1 MAAPQF
7 SDKMLRVLRKYT
19 QARSN
24 NMLLLLPFVTITD
37 YLYELRAVARL
48 IRPLGPSGLL
58 YLAAAVSDFFVPSD
72 RMAEHK
78 IQSTDAA
85 DAMREKAQGTDTGVS
100 GSKEDRRAA
109 NGGGTEDEAFDNFD
123 SFPEVP
129 RSKRLV
135 IDLDPV
141 PKV

>member
-1 MAAPQF
+1 VAAPQF
-7 SDKMLRVLRKYT
+7 SDKMVRVLRKYSDVR
-19 QARSN
+19 AR
-24 NMLLLLPFVTITD
+24 NMLLVLPFVTITD

-48 IRPLGPSGLL
+48 MRPLGPRGLL
-58 YLAAAVSDFFVPSD
+58 YLAAAVSDFFVPPE

-85 DAMREKAQGTDTGVS
+85 DGLATRGETSEEETS
-100 GSKEDRRAA
+100 E
-109 NGGGTEDEAFDNFD
+109 TFDNFD
-123 SFPEVP
+123 SSPRVP

-141 PKV
+141 PKVQDKTRPILFPP